1 MKGSWVPSK
10 SKTQQGKFHSVSG
23 PDDNPLLFD
32 SLPSGP
38 AEKQIKTIKKLPIK
52 RTSGPDGFTDKH
64 YQIYKVIS
72 RFYTNSTRNKILPG
86 KNYRLITFMN
96 TDAKILKK
104 YFSKPGS

>member
-1 MKGSWVPSK
+1 MKRSWVPSK

-86 KNYRLITFMN
+86 EKLQINNLHEHRCKNSE
-96 TDAKILKK
+96 KI
-104 YFSKPGS
+104 F